1 MVQKMKKDANL
12 NKESD
17 FFSAKETDDLVILS
31 LNKNLLIRS
40 TDLTARDR
48 VLDLFDNISRSDTIK
63 VVVIVSSPEKSG
75 SEEYVD
81 FYRKVLE
88 SKLDRLA
95 VHRMLNVFNQ
105 IILKIAG
112 LNKVVVHSNSGSAIP
127 LFLNISLACDYR
139 IVADNTVFQKPYLK
153 LGMVPTGGG
162 AFFLSRILSRS
173 KAFAILLSDRDISA
187 HEALKLGIVDKIVPV
202 EELEDAALEMA
213 QHLARKPAGTLTVV
227 KRLLNYSIK
236 DLQGYLDFENQEILK
251 IIGPHEESS
260 DDMSSEFWKRLKE
273 NDSRSR
279 LET

>member
-1 MVQKMKKDANL
+1 MDFQDKN
-12 NKESD
+12 ND
-17 FFSAKETDDLVILS
+17 FFSAKEIDNLIILS

-48 VLDLFDNISRSDTIK
+48 VFDFFDDISRSNTIK
-63 VVVIVSSPEKSG
+63 VVVIDSSSEKSG
-75 SEEYVD
+75 SKEYID
-81 FYRKVLE
+81 FYRKVLKSE
-88 SKLDRLA
+88 LDRLA

-112 LNKVVVHSNSGSAIP
+112 LNKVVVHSNSGLAIP

-173 KAFAILLSDRDISA
+173 KTFAILLSDRDITA
-187 HEALKLGIVDKIVPV
+187 HEALKLGIVDKIVSV

-213 QHLARKPAGTLTVV
+213 QHLARKPARTLTVT

-236 DLQGYLDFENQEILK
+236 DLKDYLDFENQEILK
-251 IIGPHEESS
+251 IVRPHEELA
-260 DDMSSEFWKRLKE
+260 DDLSSEFWQRIKE
-273 NDSRSR
+273 NV
-279 LET
+279 

>member
-1 MVQKMKKDANL
+1 MVQKMKKDESL
-12 NKESD
+12 NKNSD
-17 FFSAKETDDLVILS
+17 FFSAKEIDDLIILS

-48 VLDLFDNISRSDTIK
+48 VLDFFDDISRSETIK
-63 VVVIVSSPEKSG
+63 VVVIVSSQEKAG
-75 SEEYVD
+75 SEEYID

-112 LNKVVVHSNSGSAIP
+112 LNKVVVHSNSGFAIP

-213 QHLARKPAGTLTVV
+213 RHLVRKPAGTLTVV

-236 DLQGYLDFENQEILK
+236 DLQDYLDFESQEILK
-251 IIGPHEESS
+251 IVGPREGSS
-260 DDMSSEFWKRLKE
+260 DDLSSDFWKRLKE
-273 NDSRSR
+273 NV
-279 LET
+279 

>member
-1 MVQKMKKDANL
+1 MVQKMKKDESL
-12 NKESD
+12 NKNSD
-17 FFSAKETDDLVILS
+17 FFSAKEIDDLIILS

-48 VLDLFDNISRSDTIK
+48 VLDFFDDISRSDTIK
-63 VVVIVSSPEKSG
+63 VVVIVSSPEKAG
-75 SEEYVD
+75 SEEYID

-112 LNKVVVHSNSGSAIP
+112 LNKVVVHSNSGFAIP

-213 QHLARKPAGTLTVV
+213 RHLVRKPAGTLTVV

-236 DLQGYLDFENQEILK
+236 DLQDYLDFESQEILK
-251 IIGPHEESS
+251 IVGPREGSS
-260 DDMSSEFWKRLKE
+260 DDLSSDFWKRLKE
-273 NDSRSR
+273 NV
-279 LET
+279 

>member
-1 MVQKMKKDANL
+1 MDSQDKNSV
-12 NKESD
+12 
-17 FFSAKETDDLVILS
+17 FFSAKQIDNLIILS
-31 LNKNLLIRS
+31 LNKNLLVRS
-40 TDLTARDR
+40 TDLSERDR
-48 VLDLFDNISRSDTIK
+48 VLDFFDDISKSDTIK

-75 SEEYVD
+75 SEEYID

-88 SKLDRLA
+88 SQPDRLA

-112 LNKVVVHSNSGSAIP
+112 LNKVVVHSNSGLAIP

-173 KAFAILLSDRDISA
+173 KAFEILLSDRDINA

-213 QHLARKPAGTLTVV
+213 QHLARKPAKTLTVI

-236 DLQGYLDFENQEILK
+236 DLMDYLDFENQEILK
-251 IIGPHEESS
+251 IVRPHEELS
-260 DDMSSEFWKRLKE
+260 DDLSSEFWQRIKE
-273 NDSRSR
+273 SV
-279 LET
+279 

>member
-1 MVQKMKKDANL
+1 MKKDENI
-12 NKESD
+12 NKNSD
-17 FFSAKETDDLVILS
+17 FFSAKEIDDLIILS

-40 TDLTARDR
+40 TDLATRDR
-48 VLDLFDNISRSDTIK
+48 VLDFFDDISRSDTIK

-75 SEEYVD
+75 SEEYID
-81 FYRKVLE
+81 FYRKILE
-88 SKLDRLA
+88 SELDRLA
-95 VHRMLNVFNQ
+95 VCRMLNVFNQ

-112 LNKVVVHSNSGSAIP
+112 LNKVIVHSDSGLVIP

-139 IVADNTVFQKPYLK
+139 IVADNTMFQKPYLT

-173 KAFAILLSDRDISA
+173 KALAILLSDRDINA

-213 QHLARKPAGTLTVV
+213 QHLARKPARTLTVA
-227 KRLLNYSIK
+227 KRLVNYSIK
-236 DLQGYLDFENQEILK
+236 DLKDYLDFENQEILK

-260 DDMSSEFWKRLKE
+260 DDLSSEFWQKIRE
-273 NDSRSR
+273 NV
-279 LET
+279 

>member
-17 FFSAKETDDLVILS
+17 FFSAKEIDDLVILS

-48 VLDLFDNISRSDTIK
+48 VLDFFDDISRSDTIK
-63 VVVIVSSPEKSG
+63 VVVIISSPEKSG
-75 SEEYVD
+75 SKEYID

-112 LNKVVVHSNSGSAIP
+112 LNKVVVHSNSGLAIP

-236 DLQGYLDFENQEILK
+236 DLQGYLDFESQEILK

-260 DDMSSEFWKRLKE
+260 DDLSSDFWKRLKE
-273 NDSRSR
+273 SV
-279 LET
+279 